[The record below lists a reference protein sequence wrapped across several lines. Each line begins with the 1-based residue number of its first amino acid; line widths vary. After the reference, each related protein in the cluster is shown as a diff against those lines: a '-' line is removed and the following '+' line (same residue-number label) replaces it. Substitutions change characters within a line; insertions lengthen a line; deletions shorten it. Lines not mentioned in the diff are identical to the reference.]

1 MPGCPPRHVCVAERR
16 LLLTYLRTPRCDHG
30 HPHLG
35 SRSSLTPIASRSS
48 LRSFQCQPVQGTA
61 AFTPM
66 MSHCCYLAILASNT
80 PTETLLEY
88 NLSTPFT
95 IEKRLKRGC
104 LRGGTTRASFVD
116 RTPAPNPPRC
126 ILPVKSSQVK
136 RCPNRKEDAG
146 RAGSPG
152 LTQDTGY
159 FIIRHS

>member
-16 LLLTYLRTPRCDHG
+16 LLLTYLRTPRCDG

-35 SRSSLTPIASRSS
+35 SRSSLTPIVSRSS

-116 RTPAPNPPRC
+116 RTPRGAFYP
-126 ILPVKSSQVK
+126 SSQVK
-136 RCPNRKEDAG
+136 LKDARTG
-146 RAGSPG
+146 KKTPG
-152 LTQDTGY
+152 EPGARDSHRTPGTL
-159 FIIRHS
+159 